1 MHYVYV
7 LRSLKTGRYYIGSTE
22 DLTKRLERHNSG
34 KNKSTKIGIP
44 WFLEYKENFPTEQD
58 AYRREMQI
66 KRFKGGEAFKKLLK

>member
-34 KNKSTKIGIP
+34 KNKSIKIGIP
-44 WFLEYKENFPTEQD
+44 WVLAYKENFPTEQD

-66 KRFKGGEAFKKLLK
+66 KRFKGGAAFKELLK